1 MMMMMSDEEDGDMM
15 SNPLMMM
22 MMMGG
27 MEGGG
32 MDPMMMMMLLMNQMG
47 SDSDSDD
54 DTSSIISNPML
65 MMSLLGGGMG
75 GMGGM
80 GGLGGPGG
88 GINPMTMLMLANM
101 GREGKTDPALKEY
114 LDKSWEKG
122 KRQLSV
128 GVNYGSVPGEFGF
141 LQNYY
146 NYPDPSMGS
155 FMGSSSLQNMFP
167 PSGMG
172 SQAVPPFPQM

>member
-75 GMGGM
+75 GMGG
-80 GGLGGPGG
+80 LGGPGG

-141 LQNYY
+141 LQNYF

>member
-1 MMMMMSDEEDGDMM
+1 MMMMSDEEDGDMM

-75 GMGGM
+75 GMGG
-80 GGLGGPGG
+80 LGGPGG

-141 LQNYY
+141 LQNYF